1 MISYVVLIVYSK
13 CTCTVSII
21 GGKDF
26 TELNSSLLF
35 LAGERAKLI
44 SLTILDDEFLEEDE
58 VFHVLIRATD
68 DRVAVARGNASVTI
82 TDTDGMNQT
91 T

>member
-1 MISYVVLIVYSK
+1 MLSWLITVYGK
-13 CTCTVSII
+13 CTCTVSVI
-21 GGKDF
+21 GGEDF

-35 LAGERAKLI
+35 LAGERAKLV

-58 VFHVLIRATD
+58 VFHVLIRAAD
-68 DRVAVARGNASVTI
+68 DRVAVARGNASITI
-82 TDTDGMNQT
+82 TDTDGMNHT